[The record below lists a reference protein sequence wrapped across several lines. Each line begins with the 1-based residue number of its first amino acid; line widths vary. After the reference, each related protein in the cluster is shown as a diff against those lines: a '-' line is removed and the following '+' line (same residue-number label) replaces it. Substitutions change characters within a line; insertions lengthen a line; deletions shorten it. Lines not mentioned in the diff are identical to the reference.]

1 MGKTAGAVSRLP
13 ITGIIPF
20 RRTMAGT
27 RRPSYFEILMST
39 QLRLSGYRKKL
50 AMLLAILFI
59 LLCWQIAAW
68 SLPDFLMPG
77 VPTVMARLWDD
88 VRSAEF
94 RLTLLNSLT
103 RLAGGYG
110 AALFFGIG
118 FGLIGA
124 VLFFFREVLKSA
136 IIILQSIPSIA
147 WVPLF
152 LILMGF
158 GNLPIIVVIALAA
171 FFPAALSVMNA
182 TESVQQVHVSAARVM
197 GASRWDMLKRV
208 YLPAVMPELI
218 TGAQLAF
225 GNAWRALISAEMLI
239 GFGKGLGRS
248 LAYAGETAD
257 MVGVMANILTIAV
270 LAVLIDQLILENLK
284 HRLLRYQYV

>member
-1 MGKTAGAVSRLP
+1 
-13 ITGIIPF
+13 
-20 RRTMAGT
+20 
-27 RRPSYFEILMST
+27 MST
-39 QLRLSGYRKKL
+39 QTRLSGFHKRVAFAL
-50 AMLLAILFI
+50 AVALILFG
-59 LLCWQIAAW
+59 WQVAAW
-68 SLPDFLMPG
+68 ILPDFLMPD
-77 VPTVMARLWDD
+77 VPTVIARLWEEI
-88 VRSAEF
+88 RSEDF
-94 RLTLLNSLT
+94 RAALGGSLL
-103 RLAGGYG
+103 RLGSGYG
-110 AALFFGIG
+110 AALLFGIG

-158 GNLPIIVVIALAA
+158 GNLPIIVVVALAA

-182 TESVQQVHVSAARVM
+182 TESVQKVHVAAARVM
-197 GASRWDMLKRV
+197 GASRRDMLRYV

-239 GFGKGLGRS
+239 GFGKGLGRNLS
-248 LAYAGETAD
+248 YAGETAD
-257 MVGVMANILTIAV
+257 MVGVMASILTIAI
-270 LAVLIDQLILENLK
+270 LAPLIDQLVLENLK

>member
-1 MGKTAGAVSRLP
+1 
-13 ITGIIPF
+13 
-20 RRTMAGT
+20 
-27 RRPSYFEILMST
+27 MST
-39 QLRLSGYRKKL
+39 QTRLSGFHKKAAFAVAVVL
-50 AMLLAILFI
+50 I
-59 LLCWQIAAW
+59 LLGWQVAAW
-68 SLPDFLMPG
+68 ILPDFLMPD
-77 VPTVMARLWDD
+77 VPTVIARLWQEIQSESFRAALWGSL
-88 VRSAEF
+88 VRLGS
-94 RLTLLNSLT
+94 
-103 RLAGGYG
+103 GYG
-110 AALFFGIG
+110 AALLFGIG
-118 FGLIGA
+118 FGLVGA

-158 GNLPIIVVIALAA
+158 GNMPIIVVVAIAA

-182 TESVQQVHVSAARVM
+182 TESVQKVHVAAARVM
-197 GASRWDMLKRV
+197 GASRLDMLRRV

-248 LAYAGETAD
+248 LSYAGETAD
-257 MVGVMANILTIAV
+257 MVGVMMNILAIAI
-270 LAVLIDQLILENLK
+270 LAPLIDQLVLENLK
-284 HRLLRYQYV
+284 HRVLRYQYV

>member
-1 MGKTAGAVSRLP
+1 MRLGGGRKQVAMGVAV
-13 ITGIIPF
+13 
-20 RRTMAGT
+20 
-27 RRPSYFEILMST
+27 
-39 QLRLSGYRKKL
+39 
-50 AMLLAILFI
+50 LAILLI
-59 LLCWQIAAW
+59 WQAAAW
-68 SLPDFLMPG
+68 SLPDFLMPD
-77 VPTVMARLWDD
+77 VATVMIRLFNDIQ
-88 VRSAEF
+88 SQEF
-94 RLTLLNSLT
+94 RQALAGSLL

-110 AALFFGIG
+110 AALACGIG
-118 FGLIGA
+118 FGLLGGL
-124 VLFFFREVLKSA
+124 LFFFREVLKSA

-152 LILMGF
+152 LIMMGF
-158 GNLPIIVVIALAA
+158 GNMPMVVVIGLAA

-182 TESVQQVHVSAARVM
+182 TESVQKVHVSAARVM
-197 GASRWDMLKRV
+197 GASRWAMMRRV

-257 MVGVMANILTIAV
+257 MTGVMANILTIAV
-270 LAVLIDQLILENLK
+270 LATLIDVVFLEGLK
-284 HRLLRYQYV
+284 RRVLRYQYV

>member
-1 MGKTAGAVSRLP
+1 
-13 ITGIIPF
+13 
-20 RRTMAGT
+20 
-27 RRPSYFEILMST
+27 MST
-39 QLRLSGYRKKL
+39 QIRITGYQKKF
-50 AMLLAILFI
+50 AMLLAIASI
-59 LLCWQIAAW
+59 LLLWQIAAW
-68 SLPDFLMPG
+68 FLPDFLMPD
-77 VPTVMARLWDD
+77 VPTVLVRLWEEIQTE
-88 VRSAEF
+88 EF
-94 RLTLLNSLT
+94 RIALWGSLS
-103 RLAGGYG
+103 RLGVGYG
-110 AALFFGIG
+110 AALLLGIS
-118 FGLIGA
+118 FGLVGA

-147 WVPLF
+147 WVPLL

-158 GNLPIIVVIALAA
+158 GSLPIIVVVAIAA

-182 TESVQQVHVSAARVM
+182 TESVQKVHVSAARVM
-197 GASRWDMLKRV
+197 GATRLDMLKRV

-239 GFGKGLGRS
+239 GFGNGLGRS

-257 MVGVMANILTIAV
+257 MIGVMMNILTIAI
-270 LAVLIDQLILENLK
+270 LAVLIDQLILEKLK

>member
-1 MGKTAGAVSRLP
+1 MQV
-13 ITGIIPF
+13 
-20 RRTMAGT
+20 
-27 RRPSYFEILMST
+27 
-39 QLRLSGYRKKL
+39 RLSGYRKKL
-50 AMLLAILFI
+50 AMALAIVFI
-59 LLCWQIAAW
+59 LLLWQVAAW
-68 SLPDFLMPG
+68 FLPDFLMPD
-77 VPTVMARLWDD
+77 VPTVMARLWEEIQSPNF
-88 VRSAEF
+88 RAALWGSLF
-94 RLTLLNSLT
+94 RLGT
-103 RLAGGYG
+103 GYG
-110 AALFFGIG
+110 AALLFGIG

-158 GNLPIIVVIALAA
+158 GNLPIIIVVALAA

-197 GASRWDMLKRV
+197 GATRWDLLKRV

-239 GFGKGLGRS
+239 GFGKGLGRG

-257 MVGVMANILTIAV
+257 MVGVMTGILTIAI
-270 LAVLIDQLILENLK
+270 LAPLIDQLVLENMK

>member
-1 MGKTAGAVSRLP
+1 MPATL
-13 ITGIIPF
+13 
-20 RRTMAGT
+20 
-27 RRPSYFEILMST
+27 FEDPMSN
-39 QLRLSGYRKKL
+39 RIRISGFHKKL
-50 AMLLAILFI
+50 ALCTAVILILFF
-59 LLCWQIAAW
+59 WQVAAW
-68 SLPDFLMPG
+68 TLPDFLMPG
-77 VPTVMARLWDD
+77 VPTVMARLWNELQSSNFREALWGSL
-88 VRSAEF
+88 VRLGVGF
-94 RLTLLNSLT
+94 
-103 RLAGGYG
+103 GG
-110 AALFFGIG
+110 ALVLGIG

-124 VLFFFREVLKSA
+124 VLHFFKEVLKSA

-158 GNLPIIVVIALAA
+158 GSLPIIIVVGIAA

-182 TESVQQVHVSAARVM
+182 TESVQHVHVAAARVM
-197 GASRWDMLKRV
+197 GASRWDLLKRV

-248 LAYAGETAD
+248 LSYAGETAD
-257 MVGVMANILTIAV
+257 MIGVMMNILAIAI
-270 LAVLIDQLILENLK
+270 LAPLIDQLLLENLK
-284 HRLLRYQYV
+284 HRVLRYQYV

>member
-1 MGKTAGAVSRLP
+1 
-13 ITGIIPF
+13 
-20 RRTMAGT
+20 
-27 RRPSYFEILMST
+27 MST
-39 QLRLSGYRKKL
+39 QTRLSGFHKKIAFAVAVAL
-50 AMLLAILFI
+50 ILFG
-59 LLCWQIAAW
+59 WQVAAW
-68 SLPDFLMPG
+68 ILPDFLMPD
-77 VPTVMARLWDD
+77 VPTVIVRLWQEIQSEAFRAALWGSL
-88 VRSAEF
+88 VRLGS
-94 RLTLLNSLT
+94 
-103 RLAGGYG
+103 GYG
-110 AALFFGIG
+110 AALLFGIG

-158 GNLPIIVVIALAA
+158 GNMPIIVVVAIAA

-182 TESVQQVHVSAARVM
+182 TESVQKVHVSAARVM
-197 GASRWDMLKRV
+197 GASRLDMLRRV

-248 LAYAGETAD
+248 LSYAGETAD
-257 MVGVMANILTIAV
+257 MVGVMMNILAIAI
-270 LAVLIDQLILENLK
+270 LAPLIDQLVLENLK